1 MIGTLVSFVV
11 GLRPGAPIGLRS
23 TNVGMMRSDVQM
35 NLAEGTLNIGVI
47 GAGRIGLV
55 HLEAIGACSRAVP
68 IIISN
73 PTVSKAEKAASAFPG
88 MEFTGDAMEVINHP
102 DVEAVWICSPSQ
114 FHSEQIIACADAGKH
129 VFCEK
134 PIATDL
140 AATVEAVVTPAGV
153 V

>member
-35 NLAEGTLNIGVI
+35 KLAEGTLNIGVI

-88 MEFTGDAMEVINHP
+88 MEFTGDAMEVINRTWRERQRLRG
-102 DVEAVWICSPSQ
+102 D
-114 FHSEQIIACADAGKH
+114 
-129 VFCEK
+129 
-134 PIATDL
+134 
-140 AATVEAVVTPAGV
+140 
-153 V
+153 